1 MGSVFSRIMNGEL
14 PGHFVWKDAT
24 ATAFLSINPIETGHT
39 LVVPRVEVDHWLDV
53 PDTIWSHCNDVAR
66 LIGRALHERFAPP
79 RVAMIIAGF
88 DVPHTHIHLIPA
100 YQQSRLSFNYAADS
114 ADASVLA
121 ATARELRDTL
131 TTLGFS
137 HGVTS

>member
-1 MGSVFSRIMNGEL
+1 MGSVFTRIITGEL

-24 ATAFLSINPIETGHT
+24 ATAFLSINPIEIGHT
-39 LVVPRVEVDHWLDV
+39 LVVPRHEVDHWLDL
-53 PDTIWSHCNDVAR
+53 PDAVWAHCSEVSR
-66 LIGRALHERFAPP
+66 FIGRALQERYAPP

-100 YQQSRLSFNYAADS
+100 YQQSQLTFAHAATN

-121 ATARELRDTL
+121 ATAREIRDTL
-131 TTLGFS
+131 TTLGFN
-137 HGVTS
+137 HGVA

>member
-1 MGSVFSRIMNGEL
+1 MGSVFTRIMTGEL

-39 LVVPRVEVDHWLDV
+39 LVVPRIEVDHWLDV
-53 PDTIWSHCNDVAR
+53 PDAVWDHCSQLSR
-66 LIGRALHERFAPP
+66 FIGRALHERYAPP

-100 YQQSRLSFNYAADS
+100 YQQSRLTFAHAAAS

-121 ATARELRDTL
+121 ATAREIRDTL
-131 TTLGFS
+131 TTLGFN
-137 HGVTS
+137 HGAS

>member
-1 MGSVFSRIMNGEL
+1 MNGEL

-53 PDTIWSHCNDVAR
+53 PDGVWKHVSDISR
-66 LIGRALHERFAPP
+66 LIGRALEARFAPP
-79 RVAMIIAGF
+79 RVAMMIAGF
-88 DVPHTHIHLIPA
+88 DVAHTHIHLIPA
-100 YQQSRLSFNYAADS
+100 YHQSRLNFAHAAAS

-121 ATARELRDTL
+121 ATAREIRDTL
-131 TTLGFS
+131 TTLGCD
-137 HGVTS
+137 HGVASFT

>member
-1 MGSVFSRIMNGEL
+1 MGSVFSRIMDGEL

-53 PDTIWSHCNDVAR
+53 PDAVWQHCTDISR
-66 LIGRALHERFAPP
+66 LIGRALQERFDPP

-100 YQQSRLSFNYAADS
+100 YQQSRLSFAHAADS

-131 TTLGFS
+131 TTLGFD
-137 HGVTS
+137 HGVS